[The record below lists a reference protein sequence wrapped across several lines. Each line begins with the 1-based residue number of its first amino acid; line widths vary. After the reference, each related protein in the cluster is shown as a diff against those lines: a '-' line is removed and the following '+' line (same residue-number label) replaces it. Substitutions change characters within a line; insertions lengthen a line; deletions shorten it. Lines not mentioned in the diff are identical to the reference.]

1 MTGSRDA
8 VPSLNRFGHSISND
22 KIHALETKL
31 SEEQVNN
38 QTNTSLVP
46 THIQPSVFVTFCYDN
61 CDHNVESIYNATLH
75 GTNSII
81 PRQLDK
87 QQVEATGNNSTI
99 ASTERRSFKP
109 IYHELEPYIKEK

>member
-8 VPSLNRFGHSISND
+8 VRSLNRFGHSISND
-22 KIHALETKL
+22 KIYALETKL
-31 SEEQVNN
+31 AEEQVNN

-61 CDHNVESIYNATLH
+61 WDHNVESIYNATLH

-99 ASTERRSFKP
+99 ASTERSFKP

>member
-8 VPSLNRFGHSISND
+8 VCSLNRFGHSISND

-31 SEEQVNN
+31 AEEQVNN

-81 PRQLDK
+81 PQLEK